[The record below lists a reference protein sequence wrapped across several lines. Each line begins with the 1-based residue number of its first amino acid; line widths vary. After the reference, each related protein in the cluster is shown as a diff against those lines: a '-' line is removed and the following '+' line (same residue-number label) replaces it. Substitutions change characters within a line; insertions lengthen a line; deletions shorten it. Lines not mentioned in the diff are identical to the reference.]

1 MNIVHVNEYE
11 IQKEFLERA
20 EVPRRPKVIISTSL
34 CCLKPL
40 FIKTCRM
47 GKTIVEIREKK
58 KPPKGIPVKDLWA
71 LDKVWM
77 RLPHTKTMSF

>member
-1 MNIVHVNEYE
+1 MNTVHVNEYE
-11 IQKEFLERA
+11 IQKEAGQSA

-47 GKTIVEIREKK
+47 GEIIVEIRKK
-58 KPPKGIPVKDLWA
+58 KQETPKGN
-71 LDKVWM
+71 
-77 RLPHTKTMSF
+77 TS